1 MSEERVPVLIVGGG
15 TVGLAAALF
24 LTRHGV
30 TPLVLE
36 RQPGVSIH
44 PRATGIGPRTMEFLR
59 QAGLERAVNDVAVD
73 MSAEG
78 AVKLSA
84 PSLAEVDLS
93 TVPALSVTENSGGSG
108 DPSPAR
114 IRGVCP
120 QHRLDAVLLPAVRDG
135 GARVRFSARVVDCAI
150 ESGCVT
156 VTLDTGEVIAA
167 DYLIAADGVRSTVRE
182 RLGIG
187 VGGPGPLGEPAT
199 SILFRADLTPY
210 TQGRTFVNCTITHP
224 DAPGLLVTVDG
235 EKEWIFHARTDSE
248 QTDAASDVAVEQW
261 QRVIR
266 IAVGDPALPVEV
278 RSVLPWRPRGQL
290 ADRFGQAGRSVDGAA
305 EHDRVFLVGD
315 AAHTV
320 PPLGAFGLNTGMAD
334 AHNLAWKLAAVLCG
348 DAGPALLET
357 YAAER
362 RPVAAMTLD
371 QAMIRLTD
379 PTLHWDACAA
389 DRRAAA
395 GALHAPVV
403 HLGYR
408 YDSAAVIDPSP
419 ALPSTEDVIA
429 DLDGSPGSR
438 LPHQWLAGGTSTL
451 DLIRSHCTVIGGN
464 HRWIAAASD
473 AATELGIRVDSHAL
487 ALADNAVREWFDTVG
502 IGPDGALL
510 VRPDQIVAA
519 SIPSAPPAPARLLQQ
534 LLTRILAR

>member
-1 MSEERVPVLIVGGG
+1 MSEERVPVLIAGGG

-24 LTRHGV
+24 LTTHGV

-73 MSAEG
+73 MSAG
-78 AVKLSA
+78 GRVKVSA
-84 PSLAEVDLS
+84 RSLAEVDLS
-93 TVPALSVTENSGGSG
+93 TVPVLSVTENDWGSA

-120 QHRLDAVLLPAVRDG
+120 QHRLDAVLLPAARSG

-150 ESGCVT
+150 ESDGVT
-156 VTLDTGEVIAA
+156 VTLDTDEVIAA

-187 VGGPGPLGEPAT
+187 VGGPGSLGEPAT

-235 EKEWIFHARTDSE
+235 EKEWIFHVGTDSE
-248 QTDAASDVAVEQW
+248 STSGAAEVAVEQW
-261 QRVIR
+261 QEVIR
-266 IAVGDPALPVEV
+266 TAVGDPALPVEV

-290 ADRFGQAGRSVDGAA
+290 ADRFHAGRSVGEAA
-305 EHDRVFLVGD
+305 GHGRVFLAGD
-315 AAHTV
+315 AAHAV

-334 AHNLAWKLAAVLCG
+334 AHNLAWKLAAVLRG
-348 DAGPALLET
+348 DAGPALLDT
-357 YAAER
+357 YTAER
-362 RPVAAMTLD
+362 RPVAAMTLE

-379 PTLHWDACAA
+379 PTLHWDAHAV

-395 GALHAPVV
+395 GALHALVV

-408 YDSAAVIDPSP
+408 YDSAAVIESSP

-429 DLDGSPGSR
+429 DLDGTPGSR
-438 LPHQWLAGGTSTL
+438 LPHRRLAGGTSTL

-473 AATELGIRVDSHAL
+473 AAAELGIRVDSHAL

-510 VRPDQIVAA
+510 VRPDQIIAA
-519 SIPSAPPAPARLLQQ
+519 RIPSAPPAPARLLRQ
-534 LLTRILAR
+534 LLTRVLAK